1 MRALRGEPGGD
12 GPDRLKAG
20 GRGPAPLGSGSRS
33 LLVLAA
39 MLIAA
44 LDFASKV
51 YFAGLVRGAGG
62 RIEVAPFL
70 NLVEVYNTG
79 AAFGILAGAQQYLG
93 IFSLLLC
100 IALYLAIH
108 LHKGLRMELGWCLA
122 LLLGGGAGNAI
133 DRLHK
138 GRVFDFVDLHLA
150 GWHWPAFNLADMA
163 LTAGAL
169 LLAWQALRPAPKK
182 P

>member
-1 MRALRGEPGGD
+1 MRALRGEPGGG
-12 GPDRLKAG
+12 GPDRLSGAG
-20 GRGPAPLGSGSRS
+20 GVPAPLGSGPRS
-33 LLVLAA
+33 LLVLTA

-44 LDFASKV
+44 LDFAAKIH
-51 YFAGLVRGAGG
+51 FANLLRGAGG

-79 AAFGILAGAQQYLG
+79 AAFGILAGAQPYLG
-93 IFSLLLC
+93 AFSLLLC
-100 IALYLAIH
+100 IGLYLAIH

-138 GRVFDFVDLHLA
+138 GRVFDFIDLHLG

-163 LTAGAL
+163 ITAGAL